1 MKITA
6 EDIHNQQFK
15 IKFRGFDIREVDF
28 FLEVVATEF
37 EELARQNMLF
47 REKLSKLGAQADQLK
62 EENHAEAT
70 EPAPDVKRQK
80 EESKSIIDK
89 ARATAEEIIKGA
101 GVEAEALKD
110 EIEHLKKTRGRLVT
124 SLESLLATNT
134 ELLESWKKETAEENN
149 VAD

>member
-28 FLEVVATEF
+28 FLEVVAAEF
-37 EELARQNMLF
+37 EELARQNVLL
-47 REKLSKLGAQADQLK
+47 REKLSKSGALADQLK
-62 EENHAEAT
+62 EKNTAEAT
-70 EPAPDVKRQK
+70 ETAPDVKRQK

-110 EIEHLKKTRGRLVT
+110 EIEHLKKTRSQLVT

-134 ELLESWKKETAEENN
+134 ELLESWKKKTADEESPE
-149 VAD
+149 